1 MVGRMSTITEIEAA
15 VDRLSPGEQ
24 AELLRQLANRLRSH
38 QRATGPAS
46 RELWLGRLRALR
58 AAIGTG
64 GPTLSSAQV
73 LDELRQE
80 RN

>member
-1 MVGRMSTITEIEAA
+1 MFGRMSTISDIEAA

-24 AELLRQLANRLRSH
+24 AELLRQLANRLRSR
-38 QRATGPAS
+38 QPATAPSS

-58 AAIGTG
+58 ATIGTG
-64 GPTLSSAQV
+64 QQTLGSAQV